1 MGCEDRWQ
9 VGLLALWLC
18 EFVFTTFPLES
29 LPVPLAQLWGKVP
42 ISAIPLLQGDALSS
56 ANGIFN

>member
-1 MGCEDRWQ
+1 M
-9 VGLLALWLC
+9 GLLALWPC
-18 EFVFTTFPLES
+18 EFVFTAFPLES